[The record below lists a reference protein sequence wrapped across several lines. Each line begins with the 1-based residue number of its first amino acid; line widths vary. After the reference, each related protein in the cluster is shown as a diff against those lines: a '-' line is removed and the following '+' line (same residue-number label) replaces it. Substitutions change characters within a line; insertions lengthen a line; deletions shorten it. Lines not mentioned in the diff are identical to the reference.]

1 MEGVISKKLPGFEN
15 FPGKS
20 GMDHFTSTVI

>member
-1 MEGVISKKLPGFEN
+1 VSKLANN

-20 GMDHFTSTVI
+20 GMTLPKI